1 MQNIE
6 IVQSVHDFMDRCE
19 KGELKPLN
27 KYPGVT
33 TILSKTKDAPGLDAW
48 RLRVGDA
55 EADRVLKESHAY
67 GNSLDKM
74 LSDCWNEG
82 WNLDEHKGE
91 LGYKMFLQLK
101 PHLKHVDPI
110 AIQLSIWSD
119 RLKVRGILDCLCFYK
134 GKLTLL
140 DFKNAR
146 HEKKPEYVED
156 YFLQCT
162 LYSMMLFDLLGIQIK
177 QIALFIGVRDQA
189 FPQVFV
195 RETKDYVKPAIG
207 RVSQY
212 YGGTHTSIA

>member
-6 IVQSVHDFMDRCE
+6 IVQRVHSFIDRYE
-19 KGELKPLN
+19 KGEIKPLS

-33 TILSKTKDAPGLDAW
+33 RILSATKDAPGLDAW
-48 RLRVGDA
+48 KARVGDE
-55 EADRVLKESHAY
+55 EADRILKESHTY

-74 LSDCWNEG
+74 LTDCWDEG
-82 WNLDEHKGE
+82 WNIEDHKSE
-91 LGYKMFLQLK
+91 LGYRLYLQLV

-110 AIQLSIWSD
+110 ALQLSVWSD

-134 GKLTLL
+134 GKLTML

-162 LYSMMLFDLLGIQIK
+162 LYSMMLYDLLGIEIK
-177 QIALFIGVRDQA
+177 QIALFIGVRDKA

-195 RETKDYVKPAIG
+195 RETKDYVKPVIG
-207 RVSQY
+207 RVAEY
-212 YGGTHTSIA
+212 YNQPSSST

>member
-6 IVQSVHDFMDRCE
+6 IVESVHNFMDKYE
-19 KGELKPLN
+19 KGEMKPAA

-33 TILSKTKDAPGLDAW
+33 TILSKTKDAPGLDEW
-48 RLRVGDA
+48 RLQVGDE
-55 EADRVLKESHAY
+55 EADRILKESHAY

-74 LSDCWNEG
+74 LTDCWDEG
-82 WNLDEHKGE
+82 WNLDDHKTE
-91 LGYKMFLQLK
+91 LGYRLFLQLK

-110 AIQLSIWSD
+110 SLQLSVWSD

-146 HEKKPEYVED
+146 HEKKPEYLED

-162 LYSMMLFDLLGIQIK
+162 LYSMMLYDLLGLKIE

-195 RETKDYVKPAIG
+195 RETKKYVKSAID
-207 RVSQY
+207 RVAQY
-212 YGGTHTSIA
+212 HREHAPTT